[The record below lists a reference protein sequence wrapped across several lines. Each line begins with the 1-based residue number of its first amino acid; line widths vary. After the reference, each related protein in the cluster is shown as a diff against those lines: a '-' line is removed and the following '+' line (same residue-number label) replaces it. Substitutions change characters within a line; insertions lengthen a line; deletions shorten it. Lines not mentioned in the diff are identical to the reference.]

1 MLLPS
6 TPISLLGITKLIKVI
21 INTGSIN
28 TITTCNIICNRI
40 NVTTF
45 RLTFLT
51 NYTLNFD
58 DAYADC
64 LNITLIN
71 LKANADCIEYA
82 FSIIQITLNISKAS
96 YSIHIANSNTRICT
110 QSDSSA
116 YSNSFNI
123 AIIQGTLNIG
133 GAESSI
139 FSMASIA

>member
-28 TITTCNIICNRI
+28 TITTQSNSDITCNIICNRI

-45 RLTFLT
+45 RLTFLA

-71 LKANADCIEYA
+71 FKANADCIEYA
-82 FSIIQITLNISKAS
+82 FNITQITLNISKA
-96 YSIHIANSNTRICT
+96 
-110 QSDSSA
+110 
-116 YSNSFNI
+116 F
-123 AIIQGTLNIG
+123 IQFTLQTL
-133 GAESSI
+133 I
-139 FSMASIA
+139 FGFVHRAV